1 MSCGVKE
8 NYGNIYLMKEKIANK
23 TNPLGHS
30 KSRSTSAP
38 LCPTIDSQVSHK
50 LVQYRA

>member
-38 LCPTIDSQVSHK
+38 LCPHNPLSSEPQTSSI
-50 LVQYRA
+50 